1 MRKLQ
6 ALVAC
11 LLLSI
16 TLCGQADTVKVD
28 FSESFASPLLF
39 LSGANLNVQADSI
52 YVMNAPRYRFYR
64 DLHEAYLQ
72 KNTIALSD
80 LVLKRYEASLIERD
94 SFFTLLFV
102 NNWETELR
110 MTNMES
116 EWRSLQNNLQQ
127 TLTASEI
134 LLKNS
139 NQRLISTTQTLK
151 KSNRKTKLEKIII
164 GSAGIGIGAL
174 VGLIFL

>member
-16 TLCGQADTVKVD
+16 TLCGQTDTVKVD
-28 FSESFASPLLF
+28 FTESFAPPLLF
-39 LSGANLNVQADSI
+39 LSGANLNVQADSV
-52 YVMNAPRYRFYR
+52 YVMNAPRYQFYR

-139 NQRLISTTQTLK
+139 NQRLITTTQTLK
-151 KSNRKTKLEKIII
+151 KSNRKSKLEKIII

>member
-16 TLCGQADTVKVD
+16 TLCGQTDTVKVD

-39 LSGANLNVQADSI
+39 LSGANLEVQTDSV
-52 YVMNAPRYRFYR
+52 YVMNAPRYRFYQ

-72 KNTIALSD
+72 QNTIALAD
-80 LVLKRYEASLIERD
+80 LVLSRYEASLIERD

-116 EWRSLQNNLQQ
+116 EWRLLQNNLQQ
-127 TLTASEI
+127 TLTASEV

-139 NQRLISTTQTLK
+139 NQRLITTTQTLK

>member
-1 MRKLQ
+1 MRKLA

-11 LLLSI
+11 LSLSI
-16 TLCGQADTVKVD
+16 TLCGQVDTVKVD

-39 LSGANLNVQADSI
+39 LHGANLEVQADSVF
-52 YVMNAPRYRFYR
+52 VMNAPRYRFYR

-72 KNTIALSD
+72 KNTLALSE
-80 LVLKRYEASLIERD
+80 LVLQRYETSLIERD

-116 EWRSLQNNLQQ
+116 EWRSLQKNLQQ
-127 TLTASEI
+127 TLTVSEN

-139 NQRLISTTQTLK
+139 NQHLSSTTKTVK
-151 KSNRKTKLEKIII
+151 KSNRKSRFEKILI

-174 VGLIFL
+174 VGLVFL